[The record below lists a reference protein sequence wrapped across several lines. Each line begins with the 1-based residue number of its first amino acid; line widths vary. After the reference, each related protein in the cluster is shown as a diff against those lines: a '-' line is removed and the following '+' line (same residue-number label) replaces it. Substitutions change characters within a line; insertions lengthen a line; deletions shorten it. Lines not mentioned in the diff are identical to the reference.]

1 LITAQGSSAQRAV
14 YEFVDSGLKN
24 GVRYSYI
31 LEDIDIK
38 GKAEKHGP
46 ESVTPR
52 LIYAPLSYR

>member
-1 LITAQGSSAQRAV
+1 MITAQGSPAKGAV

-46 ESVTPR
+46 QSATPR
-52 LIYAPLSYR
+52 LIYAPLAR